1 MTFINFLILLVV
13 AYFVLGMPKTIPS
26 RHFAVPNFFDKR
38 MKTFWDEGLVLTIPF
53 VITLPKDQIYS
64 KIVDPISVKFDF
76 PTDDNVIL
84 TWTGLIEYVR
94 DPEIQNNE
102 GYPRITDFKRKQL
115 KSQLKER
122 LQEEVKNLG
131 NVYESDDFRNEYG
144 EALGLLLESVM
155 RLKNI
160 PHFNPKGAI
169 KDLVDNNENEN
180 GSSAGNISKWG
191 ELKSDLNEKLQEKS
205 KSKIKDWTTTIPV
218 ENRLEFYSVFSHFVK
233 KLLAS
238 ESENNNEWSENEKY
252 YGIDIQKISNS
263 DIGFTNE
270 MKQALEE
277 QEKSEKEIEGKAK
290 YHNKAMEMAKQIK
303 ENSDKS
309 ISFNKAYDR
318 ALVILG
324 KADQKNLSF
333 DGVGDNSGVILE
345 VNNNE

>member
-1 MTFINFLILLVV
+1 MTFIEFLILLVV
-13 AYFVLGMPKTIPS
+13 AYFILGIPKKIPS

-38 MKTFWDEGLVLTIPF
+38 METYWDEGLALTIPF
-53 VITLPKDQIYS
+53 VITIPENQIYS
-64 KIVDPISVKFDF
+64 KIVNRVPIKFDF
-76 PTDDNVIL
+76 PTKDDVIL
-84 TWTGLIEYVR
+84 TWTGLIEYVP
-94 DPEIQNNE
+94 DPDIYSEE
-102 GYPRITDFKRKQL
+102 GYVRITDFEEKGL
-115 KSQLKER
+115 KSGLTDR
-122 LQEEVKNLG
+122 TQEEVKNLG

-160 PHFNPKGAI
+160 PHFNPKDAL
-169 KDLVDNNENEN
+169 KDLVDNHENEN
-180 GSSAGNISKWG
+180 GSSAGNISKWE
-191 ELKSDLNEKLQEKS
+191 ELKSNLNEKLQEKS

-238 ESENNNEWSENEKY
+238 EGENNNEWSENEKY

-263 DIGFTNE
+263 DIGFTDE

-290 YHNKAMEMAKQIK
+290 YHDKAMEMAKQIK